1 MEQIAVLIPCYN
13 EALTIKKVIEDFQRE
28 IPNAAIY
35 VYNNNSTDGSEN
47 IAREAGAIVKDEP
60 LQGKGNVVRRMFR
73 EIEADCYL
81 MVDGDDT
88 YSPESAREMVKEIL
102 DDGYDMVVGDRLST
116 SYFTENKRPWHN
128 LGNKLV
134 RQLINRLYGSHVT
147 DIMTGYRA
155 FSRRFVKLFPIMS
168 SNFEIETEM
177 TIHALDKR
185 FFIKEIPTPYKDR
198 PQGSV
203 SKLNTFSDGKK
214 VLKIIFTL
222 FKEYHPMAFFGWLSV
237 CLCMVFLLLFIP
249 VLIEFYETGLVP
261 RFPTLIVSLFAALA
275 SIISF
280 FIGLCLDV
288 LIAKDRKS
296 YELNVINF
304 K

>member
-35 VYNNNSTDGSEN
+35 VYNNNSTDGSEH

-88 YSPESAREMVKEIL
+88 YSPESAREMVKAIL

-128 LGNKLV
+128 FGNKLV
-134 RQLINRLYGSHVT
+134 RQLINRL
-147 DIMTGYRA
+147 
-155 FSRRFVKLFPIMS
+155 
-168 SNFEIETEM
+168 
-177 TIHALDKR
+177 
-185 FFIKEIPTPYKDR
+185 
-198 PQGSV
+198 
-203 SKLNTFSDGKK
+203 
-214 VLKIIFTL
+214 
-222 FKEYHPMAFFGWLSV
+222 
-237 CLCMVFLLLFIP
+237 
-249 VLIEFYETGLVP
+249 
-261 RFPTLIVSLFAALA
+261 
-275 SIISF
+275 
-280 FIGLCLDV
+280 DV
-288 LIAKDRKS
+288 LTK
-296 YELNVINF
+296 
-304 K
+304 